1 MFPLGILTYVKIG
14 LFALSLCVAGY
25 LGYAVESSR
34 FNSYKQAQQAATQA
48 LQEQHQAAADQIRKD
63 KDAQITSINSQ
74 LVNAISELRKRPSRT
89 TETST
94 GQVTSYCTGSQLYVE
109 DAELAL
115 REAARADT
123 IREALK
129 ACYLQY
135 DSLQ

>member
-1 MFPLGILTYVKIG
+1 MFPLGVLDSVKIG
-14 LFALSLCVAGY
+14 LFAALLFLAGY
-25 LGYAVESSR
+25 TGFSLEAAR
-34 FNSYKQAQQAATQA
+34 FDRYKASQQALTQT
-48 LQEQHQAAADQIRKD
+48 LQEEHQAAADQIRKD
-63 KDAQITSINSQ
+63 KDAQITSINAQ
-74 LVNAISELRKRPSRT
+74 LVDAISELRKRPSRAQGAAN
-89 TETST
+89 
-94 GQVTSYCTGSQLYVE
+94 GQVTNYCTGSQLYAE